1 MSLEAQVS
9 HHEEEGN
16 MAAMGLVKTQ
26 LAKVKVEIF
35 NEEEVKSK
43 LEVRSQVYV
52 NLASTCAK
60 F

>member
-1 MSLEAQVS
+1 MSLEAQVT

-26 LAKVKVEIF
+26 LAKVKVEIC

-43 LEVRSQVYV
+43 LEVRECS
-52 NLASTCAK
+52 
-60 F
+60 